1 MDTGRVSLIV
11 GEVDMAE
18 QAWSIAISLDP
29 THAEALNDLGVMLKE
44 RGKDASARVYYER
57 SRTAKADSLEP
68 WFNGAT
74 DAMER
79 RDLQKAFAF
88 LRRALEI
95 SPDHTESGQL
105 FADVL
110 SELSQN

>member
-1 MDTGRVSLIV
+1 MDTGRVSLTV

-29 THAEALNDLGVMLKE
+29 AHAEALNDLGVMFKE
-44 RGKDASARVYYER
+44 RGRDASARICYER
-57 SRTAKADSLEP
+57 SRTAKADALEP
-68 WFNGAT
+68 SFNGAT
-74 DAMER
+74 DALER
-79 RDLQKAFAF
+79 RDIQSAFVF
-88 LRRALEI
+88 LKRALEI
-95 SPDHTESGQL
+95 SPDHTESMQL